1 MGGAALVRL
10 ARKLRMTTAVPVI
23 AFLGLIVSPTAPAV
37 GQSLIR
43 DAEIENTIRDYATPV
58 LEAAGLE
65 PKNVRMHIVKDKRLN
80 AFVAGGQRIFITTGL
95 LKNTEHPGQL
105 TGVLAHEIGH
115 ISGGHLARLEG
126 ALRDAQRTA
135 LIGTLLGLAVGVLAR
150 DPGAAAA
157 SGSAGTH
164 VATRTLLQYTRVQE
178 RSADQAALAFL
189 DSTNQSARGMLEFLE
204 TLSNQEL
211 LVVSDRTQ
219 RNNSYAVTHPLTRD
233 RIAFVRNHV
242 QKSSNSDAPVKA
254 AQKAM
259 HERIRAKLDGF
270 LDPPGRTLRKYK
282 ASDRS
287 VTARYARAIALY
299 RQANV
304 DGAIRLIDGLI
315 AENPKDPYFWELK
328 GQVLFENGRL
338 QDALPAYDK
347 AVALLPNESLLLV
360 NRAHVQIELDRPD
373 LLRPALA
380 SLKGALQEDPNL
392 PFAWRLAAIAYGRDG
407 QIGMSHLSSAEYSL
421 ARGKKKDARKFA
433 ERAKK
438 SLKRGTSA
446 WLRAEDIIQAAR
458 RGKPPERRK
467 PRG

>member
-1 MGGAALVRL
+1 MVRL
-10 ARKLRMTTAVPVI
+10 ARLIRITTAVPVI
-23 AFLGLIVSPTAPAV
+23 AFLGLFVTPTAPAI

-65 PKNVRMHIVKDKRLN
+65 PRAVRMHIIKDKRLN
-80 AFVAGGQRIFITTGL
+80 AFVAGGQRIFLTTAL
-95 LKNTEHPGQL
+95 LQNAEHPGQL

-135 LIGTLLGLAVGVLAR
+135 LIGTLLGLAVGVLAG
-150 DPGAAAA
+150 DPGAAVA
-157 SGSAGTH
+157 SGSAGSL
-164 VATRTLLQYTRVQE
+164 VAGRTLLKYTRVQE
-178 RSADQAALAFL
+178 RSADQAALRYL
-189 DSTNQSARGMLEFLE
+189 DKTNQSAEGLLEFLE

-219 RNNSYAVTHPLTRD
+219 RKNSYAVTHPLTRD

-242 QKSSNSDAPVKA
+242 ESSRHSQTPVNDR
-254 AQKAM
+254 QKAM
-259 HERIRAKLDGF
+259 HDRIRAKLDGF

-282 ASDRS
+282 STDRGIA
-287 VTARYARAIALY
+287 ARYARAIAYY

-304 DGAIRLIDGLI
+304 DTAVRLIDGLI
-315 AENPKDPYFWELK
+315 KERPNDPYFWELK

-338 QDALPAYDK
+338 NAALPAYDK
-347 AVALLPNESLLLV
+347 AVALLPNEPLLLV
-360 NRAHVQIELDRPD
+360 SRAHLQIELNRPG
-373 LLRPALA
+373 LLKPALA
-380 SLKGALQEDPNL
+380 SLKDALQEDPDM
-392 PFAWRLAAIAYGRDG
+392 PFAWRLAAIAYGRSG
-407 QIGMSHLSSAEYSL
+407 FIGMSHLSSAEYSL
-421 ARGKKKDARKFA
+421 ARGKRTEARKFA

-438 SLKRGTSA
+438 ALKRGSSA

-458 RGKPPERRK
+458 RGRPPERK
-467 PRG
+467 KSRG